1 VRRINSN
8 CNYFFAV
15 ELTNQKIQ
23 HDAMLSLNDEQR
35 EYRETLTEHGLI
47 NTEIRHS
54 RDNTR
59 LYELNYEAT
68 VGPSKR
74 EFIVGGVWDARRH
87 DKFLALLREPV

>member
-8 CNYFFAV
+8 CKYFFAV

-23 HDAMLSLNDEQR
+23 HDAMLSLNDKQR
-35 EYRETLTEHGLI
+35 EYRETLTGHGLI

-59 LYELNYEAT
+59 FYELNYEAT
-68 VGPSKR
+68 VGRSKR
-74 EFIVGGVWDARRH
+74 QLNGTASPWGAAASPEGRW
-87 DKFLALLREPV
+87 